1 MALTARPIEAEDGL
15 PDGAVVGLRDVTDEQ
30 SARRTLARS
39 EERFRLAMAAAPHG
53 MAIADA
59 DEHFVQVNPALCQL
73 LGVPRTEILGRT
85 IADFLSVDDHA
96 TLGAMRRTLIEEGKD
111 SCSHEHHLLSTGR
124 ELWVVHAVSVTRDE
138 RGVPVFY
145 VHQFVDQTEA
155 RRLRADLEY
164 RASRD
169 GLTGVSNRP
178 ELMARLA
185 TQLQTT
191 EAAMSGVGVLFVDI
205 DNLKPINDQHGHKG
219 GDDVITA
226 VADRL
231 LAAVRRDDMVARIG
245 GDEFV
250 VVLDGVHSREEVQRV
265 AEKCRESVCAPVTS
279 RGAQIPVTVS
289 IGAVMASSTDTPDH
303 VLVRADEALYTAKTG
318 GRNQVG
324 LG

>member
-1 MALTARPIEAEDGL
+1 
-15 PDGAVVGLRDVTDEQ
+15 
-30 SARRTLARS
+30 
-39 EERFRLAMAAAPHG
+39 MAAAPHG

-73 LGVPRTEILGRT
+73 LGVSRSEILGRT
-85 IADFLSVDDHA
+85 IADFLGPDDQA
-96 TLGAMRRTLIEEGKD
+96 VLSAMRRQLSEDGED
-111 SCSHEHHLLSTGR
+111 SASHEHHLLSPGR

-138 RGVPVFY
+138 RGVPIFY

-191 EAAMSGVGVLFVDI
+191 DAALAGVGVLFVDI
-205 DNLKPINDQHGHKG
+205 DNLKPINDTYGHKG

-250 VVLDGVHSREEVQRV
+250 VVLDGVHNRDEVQRV
-265 AEKCRESVCAPVTS
+265 AEKCRESVCVPVHS
-279 RGAQIPVTVS
+279 RGEQIPVTVS
-289 IGAVMASSTDTPDH
+289 IGAVLASATDTPDH
-303 VLVRADEALYTAKTG
+303 VLVRADEALYKAKTG